1 MKKRLKEAAI
11 IIIFM
16 SFLINMPVS
25 VGTFYEYLT
34 LPKSSLEYE
43 QLEEGLDTFSM
54 FFFPAAIFF
63 PAANIYLNNIYLNV
77 LMSIT
82 IILAITVGHILGK
95 FIIKEK
101 IKFKGGKFSIFPF
114 NIIALICFLGLVLIT
129 LLSGTVQEFFI
140 IPFIGSVI
148 LSVGMYIE
156 IIISPIE
163 NWDFA
168 DVILSPLKVTL
179 SYLENWYSL
188 SWLMKLPVI
197 IIGFLFYCI
206 SVFSFCAVPA
216 IVIFTLA
223 YLAAGYFHSFRN
235 RDVKSNV
242 ENEMDKKEVTK
253 VEFLFRDIDK
263 IISVFSLIALVTS
276 TWILISK
283 GEVAHPAWG
292 VVYLNALFLF
302 SFAFPY
308 YLGKKIGALIKKQT
322 LAKLSEIPSERSIS
336 NFMLFSC
343 GVGIAA
349 LISFILGELGVPP
362 NLPYLPL
369 SKTWFPIPEVPII
382 VNSIV
387 AFAVG
392 CSFTALYLKT
402 YKDNA

>member
-25 VGTFYEYLT
+25 VGTFYKYLAS
-34 LPKSSLEYE
+34 PKSSLEYE
-43 QLEEGLDTFSM
+43 QLEESLEAFSM
-54 FFFPAAIFF
+54 FFLPAAIFF
-63 PAANIYLNNIYLNV
+63 PAANIYNNN
-77 LMSIT
+77 LMSILAITT
-82 IILAITVGHILGK
+82 IILAITVGHILGQ

-101 IKFKGGKFSIFPF
+101 IKFKGGKFPIFPF

-129 LLSGTVQEFFI
+129 LLSETIAEFFVV
-140 IPFIGSVI
+140 PFIGSVM
-148 LSVGMYIE
+148 LSVGMYIK

-163 NWDFA
+163 MEIDDLVN
-168 DVILSPLKVTL
+168 VIVNP
-179 SYLENWYSL
+179 LENWYSL

-197 IIGFLFYCI
+197 IISFLFYCI

-235 RDVKSNV
+235 RDVKSN
-242 ENEMDKKEVTK
+242 NEMDKKEVTK

-283 GEVAHPAWG
+283 GDVAHPAWG
-292 VVYLNALFLF
+292 VVYIALFFF

-322 LAKLSEIPSERSIS
+322 LAKLSEISSGRSIS
-336 NFMLFSC
+336 NFMFFSC

-362 NLPYLPL
+362 DLPYLPL

-392 CSFTALYLKT
+392 YSFTALYLKT